1 MPIVH
6 GDRLSDAFTD
16 EQKCFKKFWVKKLPR
31 LLLLECTVNMLADK
45 FLDVEV
51 IFYCSHFC
59 SFMVYV
65 IVANIAAATTAFSIA
80 L

>member
-1 MPIVH
+1 MAKVAAKTTLGEVSSDMPIVH

-16 EQKCFKKFWVKKLPR
+16 EQKCFKKFRVKKLPR
-31 LLLLECTVNMLADK
+31 LRLLESVVNVLADK

-51 IFYCSHFC
+51 L
-59 SFMVYV
+59 
-65 IVANIAAATTAFSIA
+65 FSVTVNVN